1 MWTFPNGLLAV
12 VLAIATPWLLR
23 RGWRRLELSRAK
35 HPSLA
40 GHAKLARRL
49 AALLPYYGYDEHQ
62 FFACDGATADVVV
75 RRRAG
80 FERLAA
86 ELGSCA
92 PASIKFSD
100 SLAGGLSDVQFMDAY
115 RVPFQFRDYLR
126 EHVRVGSVFDESRGV
141 ELRDLDRRWSY
152 DVGGSYGVNLF
163 GYDFYKECIAAG
175 ARRVEVL
182 GPVLGPFHP
191 VVRDNVERL
200 KRLSGHDEVSFH
212 MSGTEAIMQA
222 VRLAQFHTRRSHI
235 VLFCGAY
242 HGWWDGVQPGLGN
255 RRCINDVY
263 TLADMSARSLH
274 VLETRHDIA
283 CVLVNPLQALHPN
296 APAPQDSTLVDGA
309 RCARFDRAAYSQWLK
324 QLRDVCTRRN
334 IVLVFD
340 EVFMGFRL
348 GRGGAQEYFGVR
360 ADLVTYGKTLGGG
373 LPVGV
378 ICGAHRFMK
387 RYRDDRPSDACFAR
401 GTFNSHPYVMGAMN
415 EFLRRL
421 ENDDAVAASYD
432 GLEERWDQRARL
444 LNDRLAAESLPVRV
458 ANLVSVWTVLY
469 EKPSRYNWM
478 FQYYLRAEGLALSWV
493 GTGRLIFSHN
503 YRDVDFHSVA
513 ERFVSAAAAM
523 QADGWWWSAPAADN
537 KAIRRAI
544 LREALSVR
552 LGRRSPAPVSRS
564 A

>member
-1 MWTFPNGLLAV
+1 MSTYVGLVLLAV
-12 VLAIATPWLLR
+12 AAAWLLHR
-23 RGWRRLELSRAK
+23 AWRRLELSRAK

-40 GHAKLARRL
+40 GHAKMSRRL
-49 AALLPYYGYDEHQ
+49 AALLPYYGYDAQ
-62 FFACDGATADVVV
+62 RFFACDGAPADVAAQ
-75 RRRAG
+75 RRAG

-86 ELGSCA
+86 ELGSRG

-100 SLAGGLSDVQFMDAY
+100 SLAGGLSDVQFTDAY
-115 RVPFQFRDYLR
+115 RVPFQFRDYLG
-126 EHVRVGSVFDESRGV
+126 EHLRVGSVVDESRGV
-141 ELRDLDRRWSY
+141 ELRDLDRRWAY
-152 DVGGSYGVNLF
+152 DVSGSYGVNLF

-175 ARRVEVL
+175 ARRVDEL

-200 KRLSGHDEVSFH
+200 RKLSGHDEVSFH
-212 MSGTEAIMQA
+212 MSGTEAVMQA
-222 VRLAQFHTRRSHI
+222 VRLAQFHTRRSHV

-255 RRCINDVY
+255 RRRVNDVY
-263 TLADMSARSLH
+263 TLADMSARTLR
-274 VLETRHDIA
+274 VLETRRDIA

-309 RCARFDRAAYSQWLK
+309 RRALFDRAAYSQWLK

-334 IVLVFD
+334 IVLIFD

-421 ENDDAVAASYD
+421 EVDAFVAASYL
-432 GLEERWDQRARL
+432 GLDERWNARARL
-444 LNDRLAAESLPVRV
+444 LNERLGADGLPVRV

-478 FQYYLRAEGLALSWV
+478 FQYYLRTEGLALSWV
-493 GTGRLIFSHN
+493 GTGRLVFSHN
-503 YRDVDFHSVA
+503 YTDRDFRAVA
-513 ERFVSAAAAM
+513 ERFVAAAEAM
-523 QADGWWWSAPAADN
+523 QADGWWWTAPAADN
-537 KAIRRAI
+537 KRIRRAI
-544 LREALSVR
+544 LREALAVR
-552 LGRRSPAPVSRS
+552 FGRRGAAVSRP